1 MLCAII
7 FWQDG
12 RGPEIQ
18 VGHCVLN
25 SRYNQNN
32 LTHVCGSRVA
42 SLSQTAH
49 RVSTFRKNIYIHS
62 YDFQPSGFTWAVNHC
77 RCWWTLKL
85 KTPSNV
91 EIPVSVASILGRSR
105 SFLSWAIAAGL
116 RQSGPGPKNRGPP
129 SKPFVFLHFLKFP
142 SYNL

>member
-1 MLCAII
+1 MLTLFLFTWSTPYTSNMAACYEPRVCA
-7 FWQDG
+7 DT
-12 RGPEIQ
+12 
-18 VGHCVLN
+18 LT
-25 SRYNQNN
+25 